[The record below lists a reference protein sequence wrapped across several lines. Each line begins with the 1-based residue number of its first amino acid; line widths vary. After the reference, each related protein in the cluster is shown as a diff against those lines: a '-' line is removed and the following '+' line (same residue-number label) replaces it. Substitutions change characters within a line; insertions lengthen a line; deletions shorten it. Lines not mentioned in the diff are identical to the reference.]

1 MLTGAAALFTSPSP
15 KKNTHIKALKF
26 HILDQ
31 YQPKFCIL
39 TSTAGVTFNCFKN
52 SALRS
57 FPVNKENIYGKL

>member
-31 YQPKFCIL
+31 YQNL
-39 TSTAGVTFNCFKN
+39 TKV
-52 SALRS
+52 
-57 FPVNKENIYGKL
+57 PYINKYSWSYLQLL